1 MQRAVRKGFG
11 PLAAGLA
18 LVTVSAG
25 CSDRDRLTFAPENS
39 GKGPVVFIDQPLK
52 ADTTVPPGPQARIAG
67 KAFDP
72 DGVDSLYFVLVGAN
86 ESIPTFIG
94 PKDTVRFGFGINT
107 AGLDGKAII
116 LFVFGT
122 DRLGNRGDTATRT
135 IFVKR

>member
-11 PLAAGLA
+11 PLAAGLTLITA
-18 LVTVSAG
+18 IAG
-25 CSDRDRLTFAPENS
+25 CSDRERLTFAPENS
-39 GKGPVVFIDQPLK
+39 GTGPVVFIDQPLK

-72 DGVDSLYFVLVGAN
+72 DGVDSLYFVLLGAN
-86 ESIPTFIG
+86 ESIPPFVG

-107 AGLDGKAII
+107 AGLDGKTII

-122 DRLGNRGDTATRT
+122 DRLGNRGDTAIRT